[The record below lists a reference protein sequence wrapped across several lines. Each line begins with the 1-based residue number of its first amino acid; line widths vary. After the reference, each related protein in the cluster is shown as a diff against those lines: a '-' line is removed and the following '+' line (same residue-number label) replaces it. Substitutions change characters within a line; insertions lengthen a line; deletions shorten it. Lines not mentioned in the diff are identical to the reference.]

1 MSQCSLIRRGAIF
14 LALCLAACNDSGTNA
29 APQLPAPPAG
39 PYATLGEL
47 EDDVDAARAA
57 GVPDT
62 DGDSLPDTIEARLK
76 TEAGNRD
83 SDHDGLSD
91 NFELFGTGF
100 NRDDPLPDLDY
111 DAIIAPLD
119 SDDDADR
126 INDGQVVDTDGDG
139 IPNYL
144 EYYGYTYDFLTGEFL
159 AWNGDPAVPH
169 YFTDPLQLST
179 DQDAYSD
186 ATEASGTLLDPSV
199 EDPGADPLVPAYP
212 NIVVE
217 LAGYTVTLNEE
228 IEITQGTS
236 LEKGRSWTRET
247 EQSYSETNEAGW
259 QVGGETSFGKE
270 SGVKISAN
278 YGEKWSGTN
287 STSSSVAV
295 GDSVTSAENWSMARS
310 VNPTDAARLKL
321 FLKVHN
327 RGTAPLSN
335 LSPTLTLKIGGLNVS
350 TFEPGSSQVHMLVPG
365 GTYPADVGVFW
376 TVATMADGSPL
387 SLTMTELRALER
399 GAPVSITVTQIQGDV
414 MRLSPEATWERIG
427 DVNEFVARCDAVCAN
442 IRIDLGDGQLI
453 HHLVYADDSPSAP
466 PMTVGQALG
475 LIGVDPDGIIHYAD
489 KNGVLRTRSLSE
501 FNFAFDDDTLRAN
514 GWTLAGDGAPA
525 TEPPPGFV
533 LEETRLYPGTSLLVR
548 APRGP
553 QATPGPVIHFA
564 YLDSLTGEVKTST
577 ADYQGIFSVEVV
589 NDAGDP
595 VMPLLEEIPGA
606 GFYSGIV
613 PSEAQGLLK
622 VVVENLAGVRTE
634 ADLGRLFVEAGPQV
648 PVVKQVTL
656 DVPNHHLY
664 ANISSGNPGDPVS
677 DIQWVRAYHPAL
689 PDGFLTMQKTIFFF
703 EDPDGY
709 EVDLP
714 SNFTG
719 KDVDIVAFVTDG
731 VFVKR
736 RVLSSEVIEAY
747 RVGSVTLDS
756 DAEWPF
762 PQIGVTPYYY
772 PATLDLDTGVKKRLG
787 KTYGGET
794 VPAGVD
800 LYLWVTGN
808 GKSAPAKL
816 AFPGASYKKLGKVDY
831 DALTKADLVNAQP
844 ASSAELTVK
853 ASGSTGIQVNDVLA
867 IVTSDGRYA
876 KLEVT
881 DIVEGGDFW
890 ETYKSYDVTVKYV
903 VFK

>member
-1 MSQCSLIRRGAIF
+1 MA
-14 LALCLAACNDSGTNA
+14 LALFFAACNDGRTSA
-29 APQLPAPPAG
+29 APQIPPPAPG
-39 PYATLGEL
+39 PYASLGEL
-47 EDDVDAARAA
+47 EDHVDAAKASADPAERA
-57 GVPDT
+57 DS
-62 DGDSLPDTIEARLK
+62 DGDSLPDPVEARL
-76 TEAGNRD
+76 GSDPLDRD
-83 SDHDGLSD
+83 TDRDGLSD
-91 NFELFGTGF
+91 NFELFGTDF
-100 NRDDPLPDLDY
+100 DRSDPLPDGDGDGIL
-111 DAIIAPLD
+111 APLD

-126 INDGQVVDTDGDG
+126 VNDGEVVDTDGDG
-139 IPNYL
+139 IANYL
-144 EYYGYTYDFLTGEFL
+144 EYYGYTHDFLTGEFMI
-159 AWNGDPAVPH
+159 WNGDPAVPH
-169 YFTDPLQLST
+169 YFTDPLQSST

-186 ATEASGTLLDPSV
+186 ATEASGTLLDPSI

-217 LAGYTVTLNEE
+217 LTGYTVTLNEE

-247 EQSYSETNEAGW
+247 AQSYSETNEAGW

-295 GDSVTSAENWSMARS
+295 GESVTTAENWSMARS
-310 VNPTDAARLKL
+310 INPTDAARIKL

-335 LSPTLTLKIGGLNVS
+335 LSPTLTLKIGGLNVA

-365 GTYPADVGVFW
+365 GAYPSEVGVYW
-376 TVATMADGSPL
+376 TVSTVSDGSPL

-399 GAPVSITVTQIQGDV
+399 GAPVSITVTQIRGDV

-442 IRIDLGDGQLI
+442 VRIDLGDGQLI

-466 PMTVGQALG
+466 RMTVGDALER
-475 LIGVDPDGIIHYAD
+475 IGVDRDGLIHFAD
-489 KNGVLRTRSLSE
+489 KNGMLRTRSLSE

-514 GWTLAGDGAPA
+514 GWTLAGDGAAATSPPA
-525 TEPPPGFV
+525 GFV
-533 LEETRLYPGTSLLVR
+533 LEETRLLPGSSLLVR

-553 QATPGPVIHFA
+553 QVAPGPAIHFA
-564 YLDSLTGEVKTST
+564 YLDSLSGEVKVST
-577 ADYQGIFSVEVV
+577 ADYQGIFLVEVV
-589 NDAGDP
+589 NGDGDA
-595 VMPLLEEIPGA
+595 VLPLTEDIPGA
-606 GFYSGIV
+606 GFYSGVV
-613 PSEAQGLLK
+613 PENTGGLLK
-622 VVVENLAGVRTE
+622 VVVENLAGSSSE
-634 ADLGRLFVEAGPQV
+634 ADLGRLFVEAGPQP
-648 PVVKQVTL
+648 PVVNQVTL

-664 ANISSGNPGDPVS
+664 TNISSGNPGDPVS
-677 DIQWVRAYHPAL
+677 DILWVRAYHPAL
-689 PDGFLTMQKTIFFF
+689 PDGFLAMERTIFFF

-731 VFVKR
+731 VYVKR
-736 RVLSSEVIEAY
+736 RVLSSEVVEAH
-747 RVGSVTLDS
+747 RVGSVTLDA
-756 DAEWPF
+756 DTEWPF
-762 PQIGVTPYYY
+762 PQINKDKAYAYL
-772 PATLDLDTGVKKRLG
+772 ATLDLDAGSKRRVG
-787 KTYGGET
+787 PYYAP
-794 VPAGVD
+794 VAWQDPPVD
-800 LYLWVTGN
+800 LFLFVEGNTKDSAAYLHFNARHT
-808 GKSAPAKL
+808 
-816 AFPGASYKKLGKVDY
+816 KLGKVDF

-844 ASSAELTVK
+844 SSTAGLTVK
-853 ASGSTGIQVNDVLA
+853 GSGSTGIQVGDVLA
-867 IVTSDGRYA
+867 LITSAGRYA

-881 DIVEGGDFW
+881 DIKEGGDFW
-890 ETYKSYDVTVKYV
+890 ETYKSYDVTVRYV